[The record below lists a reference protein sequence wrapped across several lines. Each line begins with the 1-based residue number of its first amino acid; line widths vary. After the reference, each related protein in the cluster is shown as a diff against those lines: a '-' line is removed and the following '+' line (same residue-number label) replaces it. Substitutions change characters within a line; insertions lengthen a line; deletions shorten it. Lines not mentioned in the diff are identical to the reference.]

1 MIGEMI
7 HVPQG
12 EIDFIGDKMRKIS
25 SDELKALEH
34 SLLEKDFTQGESPV
48 SLTGSTGFV
57 ESQHWIQ
64 NGKFRDNVCFGTE
77 FDERRYVETVLA
89 C

>member
-7 HVPQG
+7 HVPRA

-34 SLLEKDFTQGESPV
+34 TLLLKDFSQGESPV
-48 SLTGSTGFV
+48 SITGTMGFV
-57 ESQHWIQ
+57 ESQHWI
-64 NGKFRDNVCFGTE
+64 
-77 FDERRYVETVLA
+77 
-89 C
+89 